1 MPAALTGRRTLSTP
15 RAPRE
20 LPPHYETR
28 PENYRGRMN
37 DDHRPPS
44 AVVPGFLP
52 SHPTLDRP
60 TTLRLIWPQ
69 WQGAGYDNAGLL
81 APELPVQ
88 VARRGYVAGARALA
102 ALLPPAPGPTET
114 VPVPLDELAGP
125 DGPEGSTGGIESRSA
140 ILAGID
146 AALGRIR
153 AHPQIE
159 RILTIGGE
167 CSVSVAPFSHLAA
180 LYGEDLALVWVDS
193 HPDTDTPD
201 TGYDGFHAMAVTALA
216 GKGDAEVLARLP
228 GVIDPSR
235 IALAGLHDWVADAH
249 AHVAQW
255 GIASFGPEDLRRDS
269 APLLDWFRS
278 TGARRLAIHFD
289 VDTIDSR
296 EVPLGF
302 GLIPGGLSAAQA
314 HRLLADLGRAGDVVG
329 LTVAE
334 FFPRELLALGA
345 VLTGLPLIGG

>member
-1 MPAALTGRRTLSTP
+1 MSNERQSPPAAPAAT
-15 RAPRE
+15 AP
-20 LPPHYETR
+20 P
-28 PENYRGRMN
+28 
-37 DDHRPPS
+37 

-52 SHPTLDRP
+52 SHPTLDRT

-102 ALLPPAPGPTET
+102 ALLPPAVGPTEV

-125 DGPEGSTGGIESRSA
+125 DGPEGSTSGIESRSA

-146 AALGRIR
+146 AALERIG
-153 AHPQIE
+153 AHPQVE

-180 LYGEDLALVWVDS
+180 RYGEDLALVWVDS

-216 GKGDAEVLARLP
+216 GKGDTEVLAHLP
-228 GVIDPSR
+228 GAIDPSH

-255 GIASFGPEDLRRDS
+255 GIASFGPADLRESS

-278 TGARRLAIHFD
+278 TGASRLAVHFD

-296 EVPLGF
+296 EVPLGL
-302 GLIPGGLSAAQA
+302 GLIPGGLSATQT
-314 HRLLADLGRAGDVVG
+314 HRLLADLGEAGDVVG
-329 LTVAE
+329 LTIAE
-334 FFPRELLALGA
+334 FFPRELLALGT
-345 VLTGLPLIGG
+345 VLAGLPLIGG

>member
-1 MPAALTGRRTLSTP
+1 MSNERQSPPSVPAA
-15 RAPRE
+15 AV
-20 LPPHYETR
+20 LP
-28 PENYRGRMN
+28 
-37 DDHRPPS
+37 
-44 AVVPGFLP
+44 AVVPGFLL

-114 VPVPLDELAGP
+114 IPVPLDELAGP

-159 RILTIGGE
+159 RILTIGGD

-255 GIASFGPEDLRRDS
+255 GIASFGPEDLRESS